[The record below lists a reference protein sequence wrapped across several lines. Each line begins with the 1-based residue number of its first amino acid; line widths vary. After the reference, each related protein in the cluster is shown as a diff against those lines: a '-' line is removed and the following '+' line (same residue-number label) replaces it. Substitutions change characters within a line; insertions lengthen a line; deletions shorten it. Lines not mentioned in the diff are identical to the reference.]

1 MTAVLDAA
9 RVAALG
15 FCPSCYASGQPVPVL
30 PGRARCRTHLAVE
43 GLVLTADRS
52 GQLGLGVPTQ
62 ARRRRVFPTGQQ
74 TACVRC
80 AAAGVDRQGV
90 SRDGAGSD
98 PLCLPCWRGPRDRKA
113 TGQRRRLV
121 ADLRERLDVDEPTGC
136 AVCGSAHPVPEC
148 WLCGWSHLAAAR
160 AAQEAADAA
169 EAARVAEE
177 FARVAELTEAEA
189 RVDELAAWVDRLRAV
204 VEGRRDRPVWLLAD
218 LLARDA
224 AARATTKGRPGVLP
238 RVAAVLAVD
247 ADWRSGRRAMP
258 GRARTAELAGCT
270 ERAVTSAWSR
280 AVALEWATLT
290 SAGRRLSLAERV
302 ETGRAQDRACYDLA
316 PVHQGDPAGQAAQ
329 MPAAA
334 AVLADL
340 LEHAAALLAAAQEEL
355 DGLRAR
361 SGAWTE
367 RPEERARAEARRA
380 VAASVARVR
389 DAVRQ
394 ATTAPIDAGNLF
406 PPHMVSQGEYLS
418 SCPYLGFVFS
428 PSTASAASGGRRC
441 RRAKRASRSS
451 TSAGR
456 PACREGAGSRRV
468 RRPRSPQ
475 GASAVPQAA
484 RPRPPWAAWAYP
496 LARAVQGR
504 WTWLRSVPLPRVAA
518 TLGAALGPDW
528 TAEALDA
535 WVRRARSRPLLAE
548 PRDPV
553 AYLRAVLEE
562 ALTGPAAPPH
572 PAARHDRH
580 RRALVVEQAAADRQ
594 HREAARVDRDQ
605 DAVARPGRRS
615 AAAEAALAA
624 IRARTSGHLRRADR
638 AAALDAA
645 PAGDVDWPAVAR
657 PGAGLPPALDR

>member
-1 MTAVLDAA
+1 MTAVLCPE
-9 RVAALG
+9 RLVELG
-15 FCPSCYASGQPVPVL
+15 WCPSCYALGQPVPVA
-30 PGRARCRTHLAVE
+30 PGQARCRTHLAAE

-74 TACVRC
+74 TDCVRC

-98 PLCLPCWRGPRDRKA
+98 PLCLPCWRGPRDRQA

-121 ADLRERLDVDEPTGC
+121 ADLRERLDVDVPEGC

-160 AAQEAADAA
+160 AAQEATDAA

-177 FARVAELTEAEA
+177 FARVAELAEAEA
-189 RVDELAAWVDRLRAV
+189 RVDELAGWVDRLRAV

-224 AARATTKGRPGVLP
+224 AARSTTKGRPGVLP

-280 AVALEWATLT
+280 TVALEWATLT
-290 SAGRRLSLAERV
+290 EAGRRLSLAERV
-302 ETGRAQDRACYDLA
+302 ETGRGQDRACYDLA
-316 PVHQGDPAGQAAQ
+316 PVHRGDPAGQAAQ
-329 MPAAA
+329 VPAAV

-340 LEHAAALLAAAQEEL
+340 LDHAAALLAAAQDEL

-367 RPEERARAEARRA
+367 RPQEQARAEARRA
-380 VAASVARVR
+380 VAATVARVR
-389 DAVRQ
+389 DAARL
-394 ATTAPIDAGNLF
+394 ATGQPIDTGNLF
-406 PPHMVSQGEYLS
+406 PPHMVFQGEYLS
-418 SCPYLGFVFS
+418 SCLYLGFVFS
-428 PSTASAASGGRRC
+428 PSIASAASGGRQS
-441 RRAKRASRSS
+441 RREKRASRSS

-456 PACREGAGSRRV
+456 PVCREGAGPQRV
-468 RRPRSPQ
+468 RRPRPLQ
-475 GASAVPQAA
+475 RVPAGPPAA
-484 RPRPPWAAWAYP
+484 RPRPPWANWAYP

-504 WTWLRSVPLPRVAA
+504 WVWLRSVPLPRVAA

-535 WVRRARSRPLLAE
+535 WVRRARSRPLLAA
-548 PRDPV
+548 PRDPL

-572 PAARHDRH
+572 PAARHTRH
-580 RRALVVEQAAADRQ
+580 RRDLVAREAAERRAHQ
-594 HREAARVDRDQ
+594 AARVDQ
-605 DAVARPGRRS
+605 DAAVRPGQRS

-638 AAALDAA
+638 AAVLDAPV

-657 PGAGLPPALDR
+657 PGSGLPPALDR